1 MAVSNIGDLKLEEIT
16 EEFLQEEMIDM
27 GAELGIDVRQGSLY
41 RDAGEGHAF
50 RTAKFFNDLRQVVD
64 IISIFSCTGDVLDEH
79 LFERGL
85 ERNPPEDT
93 PAIYYVEFIGAEPE
107 SGARMICEEHFF
119 TVEVMEDGSWGIVSE
134 ETGSEMNN
142 IAPGSVVVPERDIR
156 GLKSA
161 RVISLAIPAVDRE
174 SDDDAR
180 RRLQNKLSGPD
191 ENGNISQMMTWCES
205 VPGVGRARIIPLW
218 NGPNTVKC
226 VIIAADGVSPTEEI
240 VEAVQEYLDPGENG
254 MGEGV
259 ATIGQI
265 CTVVAAEPVVID
277 VSVTVFKNA
286 EGTYAAIQE
295 EFRKELEDY
304 FKSIALENYSSN
316 IKVRY
321 TRIGAALTDI
331 ENVIDYDNLSLNGM
345 TENISFSISQIP
357 VLGEVTIHED
367 IS

>member
-1 MAVSNIGDLKLEEIT
+1 MAVLNIGDLKLEEIT
-16 EEFLQEEMIDM
+16 EDFLQEEMIDM
-27 GAELGIDVRQGSLY
+27 GAELGVDVRQGSLY

-85 ERNPPEDT
+85 SRNPPEDT
-93 PAIYYVEFIGAEPE
+93 SATYYVEFVGAEPE
-107 SGARMICEEHFF
+107 IGTRMICEEYFF
-119 TVEVMEDGSWGIVSE
+119 TVDRLDDGMWVIVSE
-134 ETGSEMNN
+134 DTGTEMNN
-142 IAPGSVVVPERDIR
+142 IAPGTAVVPERDIK

-161 RVISLAIPAVDRE
+161 KVIGLAVPAVDRE
-174 SDDDAR
+174 SDEEAR

-226 VIIAADGVSPTEEI
+226 VIIAADGLAPTEEI
-240 VEAVQEYLDPGENG
+240 VEAVQEYLDPGEDG

-265 CTVVAAEPVVID
+265 CTVVAAEPVIIN
-277 VSVTVFKNA
+277 VSVMVFKNEESTYSEIREKFT
-286 EGTYAAIQE
+286 EG
-295 EFRKELEDY
+295 LEDY
-304 FKSIALENYSSN
+304 FKSIALESYSSS

-331 ENVIDYDNLSLNGM
+331 EDVIDYDNLALNGK

-357 VLGEVTIHED
+357 VLGEVTIYED

>member
-1 MAVSNIGDLKLEEIT
+1 MAVTNIEDLNLDEIT
-16 EEFLQEEMIDM
+16 EEFLREEMIDM
-27 GAELGIDVRQGSLY
+27 GTDLGVDTRQGSLY

-50 RTAKFFNDLRQVVD
+50 RTAKFFNDLRQVVG

-85 ERNPPEDT
+85 VRNPPEDT
-93 PAIYYVEFIGAEPE
+93 PATYYAEFVGAEPE
-107 SGARMICEEHFF
+107 AGTRMICEEHFF
-119 TVEVMEDGSWGIVSE
+119 TAELLDENWVIVSE
-134 ETGSEMNN
+134 ETGTGMNN
-142 IAPGSVVVPERDIR
+142 IVPGSTIVPERDVN

-161 RVISLAIPAVDRE
+161 KVVGLAIPAVDRE
-174 SDDDAR
+174 SDDAAR

-205 VPGVGRARIIPLW
+205 VSGVGRARIIPLW

-226 VIIAADGVSPTEEI
+226 VIIATDGAVPTSEV
-240 VEAVQEYLDPGENG
+240 VEAVQEYIDPGEDG

-277 VSVTVFKNA
+277 VSVAVVKSD
-286 EGTYAAIQE
+286 EGTYSVIKEKFTQALE
-295 EFRKELEDY
+295 EYFRG
-304 FKSIALENYSSN
+304 IALERYSSS

-331 ENVIDYDNLSLNGM
+331 ENVIDYDNLALNGR
-345 TENISFSISQIP
+345 TDNIAFSISQIP
-357 VLGEVTIHED
+357 VLGEVTIDEN
-367 IS
+367 IP

>member
-16 EEFLQEEMIDM
+16 EEFLQEELIDM
-27 GAELGIDVRQGSLY
+27 GAALGVDVRQGSLY

-50 RTAKFFNDLRQVVD
+50 RTAKFFSDLRQVVD

-85 ERNPPEDT
+85 SRNPPEDT
-93 PAIYYVEFIGAEPE
+93 AAIYFVEFIGAEPE
-107 SGARMICEEHFF
+107 IGTRVICEEHFF
-119 TVEVMEDGSWGIVSE
+119 VTDQIDGNWVIVSE
-134 ETGSEMNN
+134 ETGIEMNS
-142 IAPGSVVVPERDIR
+142 ISSGAAVIPERDIKD
-156 GLKSA
+156 LKSA
-161 RVISLAIPAVDRE
+161 KVINLAIPAVDRE
-174 SDDDAR
+174 SDDEAR

-205 VPGVGRARIIPLW
+205 VSGVGRARIIPLW

-226 VIIAADGVSPTEEI
+226 VIIAADGLAPTEEV
-240 VEAVQEYLDPGENG
+240 VEAVQIYLDPGEDG

-265 CTVVAAEPVVID
+265 CTVVAVEPIMID
-277 VSVTVFKNA
+277 VSVTVFKDM
-286 EGTYAAIQE
+286 EGTYSSIAEQFTQA
-295 EFRKELEDY
+295 LDSY
-304 FKSIALENYSSN
+304 FKGIALEHYSKN

-331 ENVIDYDNLSLNGM
+331 ENVVDYDNLKLNGK

-357 VLGEVTIHED
+357 VLGEVTVNED
-367 IS
+367 IP